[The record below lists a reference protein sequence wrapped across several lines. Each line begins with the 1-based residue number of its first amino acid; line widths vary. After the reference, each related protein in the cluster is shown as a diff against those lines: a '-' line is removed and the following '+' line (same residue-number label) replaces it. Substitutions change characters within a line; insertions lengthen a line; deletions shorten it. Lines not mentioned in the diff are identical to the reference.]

1 MNDAARIGGTWD
13 VGTDIGGT
21 FTDIVAID
29 PATDELRTAKVP
41 SRPNAPVQAMLEAIA
56 AVGLSPPDLR
66 RFVHGTTRV
75 TNALVE
81 GRLPP
86 VALIATAGFEDVL
99 EIGRYR
105 RRDLYRLDIAPKL
118 PPFVPPDRCFGLRE
132 RMDHTGRVLLALSDD
147 EIERALAWVCAAG
160 VQSVAI
166 ALLHSYANSAHELML
181 AQRLAAIV
189 PHVCLSHEVN
199 PEAREYERTSST
211 VFNAAAMP
219 ITVDYLTELEE
230 RIPLGAGLQVF
241 HSAGAMVPLPAVKR
255 RPIVMAASGPAAGV
269 SASVSLAREM
279 DLPRV
284 VTFDMGGTTTDVCLI
299 VDGAAEMTDTRM
311 IGDRPLRQPML
322 AVHSIGAGGGSIVR
336 LGVGGLSVGP
346 ESAGSEPGPACY
358 GRGGT
363 APTITD
369 ANAVL
374 GYLDPDARLGDRI
387 GIDVDRAAAA
397 LAPIAAR
404 LNLGLTETALG
415 IIRVANATM
424 ARALR
429 RVTVERGIDGRDCT
443 LLAFGGGG
451 PMHAAGLAALYG
463 MRKVIVPMASSAF
476 SALGCLTADFSFL
489 QQQTVRFPL
498 TDFPRAAYETRIAEL
513 IRQTTEPLIA
523 NGVAPEGI
531 VIEHVALM
539 RYAAQS
545 DSTAVPYHAPLDVAV
560 LERDFHARHRQLYG
574 YATAEPCVIEALRVQ
589 ARKPSTTRIA
599 RPQTTALPKL
609 VGMRLCTFD
618 GVGEVPTDIL
628 DRETLAHDV
637 TGPAIIEDAW
647 STIVVPPKWCAT
659 PESNGSITL
668 TEIAA

>member
-1 MNDAARIGGTWD
+1 MTRIWD

-21 FTDIVAID
+21 FTDIIAIHPD
-29 PATDELRTAKVP
+29 TGELRTAKVP
-41 SRPNAPVQAMLEAIA
+41 SRPHAPVAAMLEAIE
-56 AVGLSPPDLR
+56 AVGLGPTDLR

-81 GRLPP
+81 SRLPP
-86 VALIATAGFEDVL
+86 VALVATAGFEDVL

-118 PPFVPPDRCFGLRE
+118 PPLVPPALCFGLRE
-132 RMDHTGRVLLALSDD
+132 RMDHTGRVLLPLQQV
-147 EIERALAWVCAAG
+147 EIERLLAWLRGTEAK
-160 VQSVAI
+160 SVAV
-166 ALLHSYANSAHELML
+166 ALLHSYANPAHELML
-181 AQRLAAIV
+181 AARLAEIV

-219 ITVDYLTELEE
+219 ITVDYLTELEA
-230 RIPLGAGLQVF
+230 RLPLGPGLQVF

-269 SASVSLAREM
+269 SASVRAAR
-279 DLPRV
+279 DLGLPRV

-336 LGVGGLSVGP
+336 LGPGGLSVGP

-358 GRGGT
+358 GRGGRL
-363 APTITD
+363 PTITD

-374 GYLDPDARLGDRI
+374 GLLDPDHRLGDRI
-387 GIDVDRAAAA
+387 AIDVERAREAI
-397 LAPIAAR
+397 APIAAG
-404 LNLGLTETALG
+404 LGLGLTQTALG

-429 RVTVERGIDGRDCT
+429 RVTVERGVDGRDCT

-463 MRKVIVPMASSAF
+463 MKQAVVPMASSAF

-489 QQQTVRFPL
+489 QQQTVRLPL
-498 TDFPRAAYETRIAEL
+498 TDFPRDVYDARVAEL
-513 IRQTTEPLIA
+513 VRQATEPLIA
-523 NGVAPEGI
+523 NGIPPGDI
-531 VIEHVALM
+531 RIEHVALM

-545 DSTAVPYHAPLDVAV
+545 DATAVPYPAPLDVAA
-560 LERDFHARHRQLYG
+560 LEAAFHDRHRQLYG
-574 YATAEPCVIEALRVQ
+574 YATNEPCVIEALRVQ
-589 ARKPSTTRIA
+589 ARKPSTTTVTRPRSTA
-599 RPQTTALPKL
+599 RECPART
-609 VGMRLCTFD
+609 RLCTFD
-618 GVGEVPTDIL
+618 ASGPVPTRIL
-628 DRETLAHDV
+628 DRETFSGEAA
-637 TGPAIIEDAW
+637 GPAIIEDAW
-647 STIVVPPKWCAT
+647 STIVVPPGWSAR
-659 PESNGSITL
+659 PDADGNVLL
-668 TEIAA
+668 TMGAA